1 LIRHGQG
8 LGNVNMAAHNHT
20 PYHALPLSDLGHR
33 QASAAGRALANL
45 IKTPPGEPLR
55 IWTSLYQRTRETAD
69 RVEEELR
76 SKFPDLDRREHINL
90 CKQQFSLFD
99 GIPDE
104 ALPERF
110 PFEYEHYDRAVRH
123 EGKFW
128 VRMPLG
134 ESRFDVAV
142 KIHEARHG
150 RTEVST
156 STGRPTL

>member
-1 LIRHGQG
+1 
-8 LGNVNMAAHNHT
+8 MAAHNHT

-110 PFEYEHYDRAVRH
+110 PFEYEHYDRAVRP